1 MDNKKKFDVEFRIG
15 TKVEG
20 IEGES
25 RWRGFSLVAVY
36 CKDETIDSY
45 TFIHPFYKE
54 ENIEDMRN
62 WFAEIATAMKKPIID
77 LDNFP
82 NIYEPIVFTNSIN

>member
-1 MDNKKKFDVEFRIG
+1 MEIEFRIG

-25 RWRGFSLVAVY
+25 RWRNFSLVGIFY
-36 CKDETIDSY
+36 KDETIDSY
-45 TFIHPFYKE
+45 TFIHPFHKE
-54 ENIEDMRN
+54 ENIEDMQN
-62 WFAEIATAMKKPIID
+62 WFAEIATAMQKPIID

-82 NIYEPIVFTNSIN
+82 NIYEQIASTNSIN